1 MNDLIERNNS
11 TIVIGSYFIGFL
23 LVFFIPASL
32 YMLFGSIFQPL
43 LLFTSFPMIG
53 IVSLAIYYFNS
64 KEPLESLNRLFLI
77 DLIIF
82 LLYFICIFLIF
93 YTLLDPQINYFFY
106 LIILMGLKSVYFILI
121 IPLGGIIVL
130 TYYYIKLNLPIGKI
144 KLSLLLIFLGAVIG
158 VFIIIFY
165 LLDWSIP
172 ILNEVYRSNPDF
184 VFDLTRLFHFF
195 HDYLIANQNISLYC
209 IN

>member
-1 MNDLIERNNS
+1 MNDQIERNNS

-32 YMLFGSIFQPL
+32 YMLLGSIFQPL

-53 IVSLAIYYFNS
+53 IVSLAIYYF
-64 KEPLESLNRLFLI
+64 KAKKPLESLNRLFLI

-106 LIILMGLKSVYFILI
+106 LIILRGLKLVYFILI

-130 TYYYIKLNLPIGKI
+130 TYYYIKLNLPIRKI

-158 VFIIIFY
+158 AFIIIFY

-184 VFDLTRLFHFF
+184 AFDLTRLFHFF
-195 HDYLIANQNISLYC
+195 HDY
-209 IN
+209 